1 MIMLEHRPS
10 GEFDL
15 IRLTGRLGGDD
26 VGDVSARLVDI
37 LDRGPGIVHLD
48 LGALSFLDTGGLAAV
63 ISLFKRARRRG
74 GDVILYD
81 VNARVRALLELSR
94 LHEIFEIRESA
105 AHASSTPPALASMS
119 RSSN

>member
-10 GEFDL
+10 EEFDL
-15 IRLTGRLGGDD
+15 IRLSGRLGEAD
-26 VGDVSARLVDI
+26 VHKVSARLVDI

-48 LGALSFLDTGGLAAV
+48 LGELSFLDTGGVAAI

-94 LHEIFEIRESA
+94 LHEILELRESDGERDASA
-105 AHASSTPPALASMS
+105 A
-119 RSSN
+119 R